1 VSEFSLRE
9 KLVTMVE
16 ETIQLA
22 YISLWLYTSEHG
34 RKRDSHREL
43 LGKAYY

>member
-1 VSEFSLRE
+1 
-9 KLVTMVE
+9 MVE

-22 YISLWLYTSEHG
+22 YISLWLYTSEPG

-43 LGKAYY
+43 LGKAYS